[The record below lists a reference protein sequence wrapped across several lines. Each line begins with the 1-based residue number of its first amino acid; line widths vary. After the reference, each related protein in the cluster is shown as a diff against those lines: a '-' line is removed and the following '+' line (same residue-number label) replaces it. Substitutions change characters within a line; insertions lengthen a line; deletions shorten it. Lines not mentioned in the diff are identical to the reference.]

1 MLRDLKFAFRQ
12 LFKAPAFTIAAAT
25 VLALGIGV
33 NTAVFSLVNTLFFAP
48 PAYVKPHELVQLFSQ
63 DKKDPKKFRGFSYP
77 TYVDVREQNTVF
89 TDVMSFNLALIGIGQ
104 KGDTRRAFA
113 GIVSSNYFSVLG
125 VPVAR
130 GRAFVPE
137 EEAPGHNTPVAIV
150 SYSYWQK
157 HDLDP
162 GVLGSQVFING
173 RSFTIVG
180 VTPKGFVGTMQVLS
194 PEVWLPMSV
203 YDQVAND
210 WSFTSDNKTTIDD
223 RKGTQLR
230 VMGRLK
236 PGMTAAAAKPALEGL
251 AANLE
256 KAYPV
261 EQKDQTFLAERVSR
275 NTVSNTPGSDSG
287 IKAIAPLLLG
297 MAVVVLLVA
306 CLNLANMLL
315 ARGTARRKEIAIR
328 LALGSSRWRIVRQLL
343 TEGFLL
349 ALLGGA
355 GGLILGL
362 WSSDLLVGSMRKL
375 MPLDIIWLTG
385 PNPVILAA
393 TFGFCLLGTLMFALG
408 PALKISRSAVVT
420 DLKEHAGEDVV
431 RRRWKFL
438 PRNPLVVV
446 QIAFSLALITAAALF
461 IRGAGKAASVDTGL
475 KPGASYILEVD
486 ASLAGYEPKRAQEL
500 YQNLSE
506 RLAALPGVEH
516 ASISST
522 VPFGM
527 ISLDRTAQRAGV
539 HLGPDARPAT
549 AAEGLGFKAA
559 WDSVGADYFSTV
571 GLPVIRG
578 RAFSEAEATQPG
590 PKVAIIDEILAK
602 KLWPDGDALGQH
614 IQYAAE
620 NAPAGAR
627 GRAATGASP
636 NLNEEEKQKET
647 IEIVG
652 IVPATRHQLFEMEE
666 PGGAIYLP
674 FARGFQSDV
683 SFFVRFRSLASGN
696 EAITADLL
704 RRTVRDV
711 DPSIPILSLRTFAQ
725 YLDSNLDL
733 WLVRAGAALFSIFG
747 GLALGLAV
755 VGLYGVK
762 AYSVARR
769 TREIGIRMA
778 LGAQAGAVLRMIM
791 GEGSIMLV
799 SGIAIGLLLAMA
811 TAKILSGILYGV
823 GALDPV
829 AFTVAPLVLTIAAL
843 IATWLP
849 ARRATQV
856 DPVQALRAE

>member
-1 MLRDLKFAFRQ
+1 MNDLRFALRQ
-12 LFKAPAFTIAAAT
+12 LRKSPGFTIAAAI
-25 VLALGIGV
+25 VLALGIGA
-33 NTAVFSLVNTLFFAP
+33 NTAMFSLVNTLFFAP
-48 PAYVKPHELVQLFSQ
+48 PAYAKPHEMVQLFSQ
-63 DKKDPKKFRGFSYP
+63 DKKNPKAFRGFSYP
-77 TYVDVREQNTVF
+77 AYLDIREQNTVF
-89 TDVMSFNLALIGIGQ
+89 SDAMSFNLALIGLGR

-113 GIVSSNYFSVLG
+113 AIVSSNYFSVLG
-125 VPVAR
+125 VPLAR
-130 GRAFVPE
+130 GRAFLPE
-137 EEAPGHNTPVAIV
+137 EETPGRNTPVAIV

-162 GVLGSQVFING
+162 SVLGSQLLING
-173 RSFTIVG
+173 RPFTIVG
-180 VTPKGFVGTMQVLS
+180 ITPKGFVGTMQVLS

-210 WSFTSDNKTTIDD
+210 FVSENKTTIDD

-230 VMGRLK
+230 IMGRLK

-256 KAYPV
+256 RAYPV
-261 EQKDQTFLAERVSR
+261 EQKDQIFQAAAVSR
-275 NTVSNTPGSDSG
+275 NSVSNSPSADRALKS
-287 IKAIAPLLLG
+287 IAPLLLG

-343 TEGFLL
+343 TEGFVL
-349 ALLGGA
+349 ALLGGV

-375 MPLDIIWLTG
+375 MPLDIVWSSG
-385 PNPVILAA
+385 PNPAILAA

-446 QIAFSLALITAAALF
+446 QIAFSLALLTAAALF
-461 IRGAGKAASVDTGL
+461 IRGAGKATSVDTGL
-475 KPGASYILEVD
+475 KPGASYLLEVD

-500 YQNLSE
+500 YQNLNE
-506 RLAALPGVEH
+506 RLGALPGVEH

-527 ISLDRTAQRAGV
+527 IQLDRNVQRAGV
-539 HLGPDARPAT
+539 HPGPEAKPAT
-549 AAEGLGFKAA
+549 AAEGLAFKAA
-559 WDSVGADYFSTV
+559 WNSVGANYFSTV
-571 GLPVIRG
+571 GLPVLRG
-578 RAFSEAEATQPG
+578 RAFTEAEATRPG
-590 PKVAIIDEILAK
+590 PKVAIIDEALAR
-602 KLWPDGDALGQH
+602 KLWQDGDALGQR
-614 IQYAAE
+614 IQYAGEHTPAAQRGGGATTGRSAE
-620 NAPAGAR
+620 
-627 GRAATGASP
+627 
-636 NLNEEEKQKET
+636 LNEEEKQEET

-652 IVPATRHQLFEMEE
+652 IVPATRHQLFEKEE
-666 PGGAIYLP
+666 PSGAIYLP

-696 EAITADLL
+696 EATTADLL
-704 RRTVRDV
+704 RRTVADV
-711 DPSIPILSLRTFAQ
+711 DPAIPIISLRTFAQ

-733 WLVRAGAALFSIFG
+733 WIVRAGAALFSIFG

-778 LGAQAGAVLRMIM
+778 LGAQPAAVLRLIM
-791 GEGSIMLV
+791 GEGSIILL
-799 SGIAIGLLLAMA
+799 SGIALGLILAAA
-811 TAKILSGILYGV
+811 TGKILSGILYEV
-823 GALDPV
+823 GALDPI
-829 AFTVAPLVLTIAAL
+829 AFTAAPLLLAAAAL
-843 IATWLP
+843 VATWPP
-849 ARRATQV
+849 ARRAARLN
-856 DPVQALRAE
+856 PVEALRYE